1 MEARVVEVALAVSLP
16 GVAADT
22 MAAAMTAVEVM
33 AVSERAAVGLV
44 VAAAVEIHL
53 VVQVVAA
60 TAAAEAPAA
69 VVGWAHSDCRNQSN
83 RCRGCIVRK
92 GCQGRRR
99 RIRRLSSNSTCRCSK
114 EVAMVAAARLAAV
127 A

>member
-1 MEARVVEVALAVSLP
+1 MAMVRVRKAEAMVTEMEEVERVEGMAEAATALEARVVEVALAVSLP
-16 GVAADT
+16 GVAVDT

-53 VVQVVAA
+53 VVLEVAA

-69 VVGWAHSDCRNQSN
+69 VVG
-83 RCRGCIVRK
+83 
-92 GCQGRRR
+92 
-99 RIRRLSSNSTCRCSK
+99 
-114 EVAMVAAARLAAV
+114 
-127 A
+127 

>member
-1 MEARVVEVALAVSLP
+1 MAMVRVRKAEAMVTEMEEVERVGGMAEEVTALEARVVEVALAVSLP

-53 VVQVVAA
+53 VV
-60 TAAAEAPAA
+60 
-69 VVGWAHSDCRNQSN
+69 
-83 RCRGCIVRK
+83 
-92 GCQGRRR
+92 
-99 RIRRLSSNSTCRCSK
+99 
-114 EVAMVAAARLAAV
+114 
-127 A
+127 

>member
-1 MEARVVEVALAVSLP
+1 MAMVRVRKAEAMVTEMEEVERVEGMAEAVTALEARVVEVALAVSLP

-53 VVQVVAA
+53 VV
-60 TAAAEAPAA
+60 
-69 VVGWAHSDCRNQSN
+69 
-83 RCRGCIVRK
+83 
-92 GCQGRRR
+92 
-99 RIRRLSSNSTCRCSK
+99 
-114 EVAMVAAARLAAV
+114 
-127 A
+127 